1 MKMVMPGSAVT
12 STRAARIVWHVSADE
27 SAWIVAATGGIYDAL
42 QAELGA
48 HSTTWLL
55 LSGGTTPAPVYSAL
69 ATQVLEWTRIV
80 VSLVDDRDVDP
91 EADGSNERLVRET
104 LLRER
109 AARARFRPLHTEGQ
123 SLEDAVRA
131 SNASWLRSDDSPGVR
146 ADGVGDHPANF
157 SDGSASVSIAA
168 AVLGM
173 GDDGHTASLFPGAA
187 NLDAAFAS
195 VAPYAAIDATGC
207 PVAGIWPRRISLTPA
222 GLAPV
227 RHCVLLIRGAEKR
240 ATFERALAPGDAR
253 DMPIRVA
260 IDRVDSPLH
269 VYWCP

>member
-1 MKMVMPGSAVT
+1 MSTPSRIDA
-12 STRAARIVWHVSADE
+12 STRAARIVWHACADE
-27 SAWIVAATGGIYDAL
+27 GAWIDAAVGGVRAAL
-42 QAELGA
+42 QGELGA
-48 HSTTWLL
+48 HAATWLL

-69 ATQVLEWTRIV
+69 ATQTLDWARIV

-91 EADGSNERLVRET
+91 AADGSNERLVRET

-109 AARARFRPLHTEGQ
+109 AADARFQPLHTVGQ
-123 SLEDAVRA
+123 SLDDAVRT
-131 SNASWLRSDDSPGVR
+131 SNAGWPRVVQDNS
-146 ADGVGDHPANF
+146 AD
-157 SDGSASVSIAA
+157 VSIAV

-195 VAPYAAIDATGC
+195 TEPYAAIDATGC
-207 PVAGIWPRRISLTPA
+207 PVAGIWPYRISLTPA
-222 GLAPV
+222 GLAQA
-227 RHCVLLIRGAEKR
+227 RHRMLLIRGDEKR
-240 ATFERALAPGDAR
+240 ATFERALAPGELR

-260 IDRVDSPLH
+260 IGMPDSPLH